1 MGNIINDIVN
11 DVDIKIKPNKTKR
24 ILKWFISVSLSLI
37 VIAFAL
43 GQFKSSFFNRMDYFE
58 NNLNKQTIKIEQLQT
73 EITTGFNNIDVKI
86 NNIYIDGFNLF
97 DEYQNFNKEQ
107 LLLVLDY
114 GQTNKDLLKR
124 MIELNT
130 NEKTRKVKTQ
140 LEQAKIENDNIIVKP
155 IKSPNYIS
163 LAYNI
168 KIESGDTIFHLIAAT
183 KKYINNIDKNKY
195 EVGAMTENLK
205 HPNLYNVSYRNK

>member
-11 DVDIKIKPNKTKR
+11 DIDIKPNKTK
-24 ILKWFISVSLSLI
+24 I
-37 VIAFAL
+37 VIKWILIIAVTLIGLAFVF

-58 NNLNKQTIKIEQLQT
+58 TNLNKQTIKIEQLQT
-73 EITTGFNNIDVKI
+73 EIITGFNNIDVKI
-86 NNIYIDGFNLF
+86 NKVYIDGFDAF
-97 DEYQNFNKEQ
+97 EEYQNFNKEQ

-124 MIELNT
+124 MIEFNT
-130 NEKTRKVKTQ
+130 NERTRKIKTQ
-140 LEQAKIENDNIIVKP
+140 LEQAKIESYNIIVKQ
-155 IKSPNYIS
+155 IKSSDYIS
-163 LAYNI
+163 LAYSI

-195 EVGAMTENLK
+195 KVGAMTENLK
-205 HPNLYNVSYRNK
+205 YPNLYNVSYRNK